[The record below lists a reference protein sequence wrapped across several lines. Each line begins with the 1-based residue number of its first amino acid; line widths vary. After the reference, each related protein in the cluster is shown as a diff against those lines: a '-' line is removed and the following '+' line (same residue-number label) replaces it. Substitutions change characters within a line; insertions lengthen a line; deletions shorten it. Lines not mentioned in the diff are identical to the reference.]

1 MFYLVSEDGLYSFSL
16 GTQDS
21 AKWATGDP
29 PTISYDTGERHV
41 TVELNCSDGGTS
53 DLEALGEDPPTYYKL
68 RLTSKC
74 ACWNGCTGDVN
85 FRKKTCFPLIIS
97 IADTPPSTTPGGDD
111 HGSGKGLSGGA
122 IFFILLAVFFV
133 VYFVGFGVFYRFRL
147 QRSGVDLIAHRTF
160 WVALPGYA
168 KDGVVH
174 VYRAVVHRGDT
185 PYQSV

>member
-29 PTISYDTGERHV
+29 PTISYDAGERHV
-41 TVELNCSDGGTS
+41 TVQLKCSDGGTS

-85 FRKKTCFPLIIS
+85 FRKKPAFRLTFPLQIHRHRQHPHRQHLHRQHPEVMIMVAVKVFLEEPYS
-97 IADTPPSTTPGGDD
+97 SY
-111 HGSGKGLSGGA
+111 SLLS
-122 IFFILLAVFFV
+122 FSLCTLL
-133 VYFVGFGVFYRFRL
+133 
-147 QRSGVDLIAHRTF
+147 D
-160 WVALPGYA
+160 
-168 KDGVVH
+168 
-174 VYRAVVHRGDT
+174 
-185 PYQSV
+185 

>member
-1 MFYLVSEDGLYSFSL
+1 MFYLVSVDGQYSFTI

-21 AKWATGDP
+21 AKWAMGDP
-29 PTISYDTGERHV
+29 PTISYDAGDKHV
-41 TVELNCSDGGTS
+41 TVELKCSDSGTS
-53 DLEALGEDPPTYYKL
+53 DLEALGEDPTNNYKL

-74 ACWNGCTGDVN
+74 ACWNGC
-85 FRKKTCFPLIIS
+85 
-97 IADTPPSTTPGGDD
+97 AGDD